1 MSQAAAALKQK
12 RKNANKTK
20 VPFTVPDLSK
30 VIYLVKK
37 ILTTIQKMDA
47 KHIFK
52 TVIEISLIV

>member
-30 VIYLVKK
+30 VISLVEK
-37 ILTTIQKMDA
+37 IWPLYQNMDA
-47 KHIFK
+47 KDLKIIFK
-52 TVIEISLIV
+52 IELVF